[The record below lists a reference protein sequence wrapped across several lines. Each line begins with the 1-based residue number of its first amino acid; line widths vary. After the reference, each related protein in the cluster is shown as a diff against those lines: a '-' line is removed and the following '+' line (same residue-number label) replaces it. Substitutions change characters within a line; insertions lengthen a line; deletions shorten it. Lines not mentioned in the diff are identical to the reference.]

1 MSFFKFLF
9 RKKLDEPVP
18 TARAEQMLNAAKE
31 KLVFAPMSPTEN
43 RYTEVKEETSVTGI
57 YETVKV
63 AMKDAIGEKKK
74 ATDAAKR
81 VSSSVGTAGADKSK
95 P

>member
-1 MSFFKFLF
+1 MSFLKFLF
-9 RKKLDEPVP
+9 RRKVSEPEP
-18 TARAEQMLNAAKE
+18 PPRAEKMLQEAKE
-31 KLVFAPMSPTEN
+31 NLVFVPMSPTEN

-74 ATDAAKR
+74 ATEAAKR
-81 VSSSVGTAGADKSK
+81 VSSSIGTAGDKPK
-95 P
+95 T